1 MFELME
7 DYDCLPELQ
16 QKAINRFVKTYA
28 AWHKSMNV
36 DELQEAQD
44 DILQAFDKVHGLWLQ
59 HAATCIDPMK
69 AN

>member
-16 QKAINRFVKTYA
+16 QRAINRFVKTYA
-28 AWHKSMNV
+28 TWHKSMNV
-36 DELQEAQD
+36 NELQEAQD

-59 HAATCIDPMK
+59 HAATYIDPMK
-69 AN
+69 A

>member
-28 AWHKSMNV
+28 TWHKSMNV
-36 DELQEAQD
+36 NELQEAQD
-44 DILQAFDKVHGLWLQ
+44 DILQAFNKVHDLWLQ

>member
-28 AWHKSMNV
+28 AWHKSLSIN
-36 DELQEAQD
+36 ELQEAQD
-44 DILQAFDKVHGLWLQ
+44 DILQAFDTIHSLWLQ
-59 HAATCIDPMK
+59 YAASKIDPSEK
-69 AN
+69 